1 MDSRFGQWP
10 GVRAPLEN
18 PKPKECYRPSV
29 DTSVVIPTLDEEEQ
43 IAAAIRS
50 ATAPG
55 VEVIVVDAGS
65 MDDTRRR
72 AQAAGAQV
80 MTSPTGRA
88 RQLSAG
94 VSRAR
99 GDVIVFL
106 HADTRLPIG
115 FADAIRMALRDPA
128 FVGGAFRFRF
138 DHRTLALRV
147 VEWGT
152 RARVALL
159 GLPYGD
165 QALFVRRAVLDAIGG
180 LPDTPVM
187 EDLDLVRAMRQRG
200 RLAYLRDPATT
211 SARRH
216 RAYGVFRTA
225 FRHGLAASAWRLGLD
240 RARIAAW
247 LGR

>member
-1 MDSRFGQWP
+1 M
-10 GVRAPLEN
+10 
-18 PKPKECYRPSV
+18 
-29 DTSVVIPTLDEEEQ
+29 DTSVVIPTLDEEDQ

-65 MDDTRRR
+65 TDDTRQR
-72 AQAAGAQV
+72 AQAAGARV
-80 MTSPTGRA
+80 MTSPSGRA
-88 RQLSAG
+88 RQLTTGASQ
-94 VSRAR
+94 AR
-99 GDVIVFL
+99 GDAIVFL
-106 HADTRLPIG
+106 HADTRLPGG
-115 FADAIRMALRDPA
+115 FADAIRMVLRDPA
-128 FVGGAFRFRF
+128 VVGGAFRFRF
-138 DHRTLALRV
+138 DHRTLALRM

-165 QALFVRRAVLDAIGG
+165 QALFVRRTVLDAIGG
-180 LPDTPVM
+180 FPDTPIM
-187 EDLDLVRAMRQRG
+187 EDLDLVRAMRRRG

-225 FRHGLAASAWRLGLD
+225 ARHGLAAIAWGLGLD

>member
-1 MDSRFGQWP
+1 M
-10 GVRAPLEN
+10 
-18 PKPKECYRPSV
+18 
-29 DTSVVIPTLDEEEQ
+29 VIPTLDEEDQ

-65 MDDTRRR
+65 ADDTRQR
-72 AQAAGAQV
+72 AQAAGALV
-80 MTSPTGRA
+80 MTSQAGRA
-88 RQLSAG
+88 RQLTAG
-94 VSRAR
+94 ASRAR

-106 HADTRLPIG
+106 HADTRLPSG
-115 FADAIRMALRDPA
+115 FADSIRMALQDSA
-128 FVGGAFRFRF
+128 VVGGAFRFRF
-138 DHRTLALRV
+138 DHRTLVLRM

-165 QALFVRRAVLDAIGG
+165 QALFVRRTVLDDIGG
-180 LPDTPVM
+180 LPDTPIM
-187 EDLDLVRAMRQRG
+187 EDLDLVRAMQRRG
-200 RLAYLRDPATT
+200 RLAFLPDPAMT

-225 FRHGLAASAWRLGLD
+225 VRHGLAASAWGLGVD

>member
-1 MDSRFGQWP
+1 M
-10 GVRAPLEN
+10 
-18 PKPKECYRPSV
+18 
-29 DTSVVIPTLDEEEQ
+29 DTSVVIPTLDEEDQ

-55 VEVIVVDAGS
+55 VEIIVVDAWS
-65 MDDTRRR
+65 TDDTRQR
-72 AQAAGAQV
+72 AQAAGAEV
-80 MTSPTGRA
+80 MTSPPGRA
-88 RQLSAG
+88 RQLTAG

-99 GDVIVFL
+99 GDAIVFL
-106 HADTRLPIG
+106 HADTRLPSG
-115 FADAIRMALRDPA
+115 FADAIRMALRDPEV
-128 FVGGAFRFRF
+128 VGGAFRFRF
-138 DHRTLALRV
+138 DHRTLALRM

-165 QALFVRRAVLDAIGG
+165 QALFVRREVLEAIGG
-180 LPDTPVM
+180 LADTPVM
-187 EDLDLVRAMRQRG
+187 EDLDLVRAMRRQG
-200 RLAYLRDPATT
+200 RLAYLHDPATT

-225 FRHGLAASAWRLGLD
+225 LRHALAASAWRLGLD